1 MLVRTCAALLVRWV
15 ALPLL
20 HVAGLLLV
28 DHTGVAPALQSD
40 LAQRFVLLAEG
51 AVPSSM
57 TILAIAVQQKNV
69 AVEKLLGI
77 VLLSQYLVSAV
88 VSPTTLCPLPSQP
101 NNALPLLS
109 RELWPVLS
117 GAVFAQ
123 ALTAS
128 TWLFLLLI

>member
-1 MLVRTCAALLVRWV
+1 MRWV

-88 VSPTTLCPLPSQP
+88 VSPTTLCPLPYQP

-109 RELWPVLS
+109 RE
-117 GAVFAQ
+117 
-123 ALTAS
+123 
-128 TWLFLLLI
+128 I

>member
-1 MLVRTCAALLVRWV
+1 MRWV

-101 NNALPLLS
+101 NNALPLS
-109 RELWPVLS
+109 YRELWSVLS

>member
-1 MLVRTCAALLVRWV
+1 MRWV

-28 DHTGVAPALQSD
+28 DYTGVAPALQSD

-101 NNALPLLS
+101 NNALPLLLY
-109 RELWPVLS
+109 RELWSVLS

>member
-1 MLVRTCAALLVRWV
+1 MRWV

-88 VSPTTLCPLPSQP
+88 VSPTTLCPLPCQP

-109 RELWPVLS
+109 RELWSVLS
-117 GAVFAQ
+117 GAVAAQ

>member
-1 MLVRTCAALLVRWV
+1 MRWV

-88 VSPTTLCPLPSQP
+88 VSPTTLCHLF
-101 NNALPLLS
+101 S
-109 RELWPVLS
+109 RVRLWPVLS

>member
-1 MLVRTCAALLVRWV
+1 MLAVPALLVRWI
-15 ALPLL
+15 ALPVL

-28 DHTGVAPALQSD
+28 DHSGVAPALQTD

-77 VLLSQYLVSAV
+77 VLLSQYLISAV
-88 VSPTTLCPLPSQP
+88 VSSNPLPSLLACD
-101 NNALPLLS
+101 AL
-109 RELWPVLS
+109 PVLS

>member
-1 MLVRTCAALLVRWV
+1 MRWV

-88 VSPTTLCPLPSQP
+88 VSPTTLCPLPYQP
-101 NNALPLLS
+101 NNALPLLLY
-109 RELWPVLS
+109 RELWSVLS

>member
-1 MLVRTCAALLVRWV
+1 MRWV

-101 NNALPLLS
+101 SNALPLLS
-109 RELWPVLS
+109 RELWSALS

>member
-1 MLVRTCAALLVRWV
+1 MRWV

-101 NNALPLLS
+101 NDALPLFS
-109 RELWPVLS
+109 RELWSVLS

>member
-1 MLVRTCAALLVRWV
+1 MRWV

-101 NNALPLLS
+101 NNALPLLY
-109 RELWPVLS
+109 RELWSVLS

>member
-101 NNALPLLS
+101 NNALPLLY

-117 GAVFAQ
+117 SPVFAQ